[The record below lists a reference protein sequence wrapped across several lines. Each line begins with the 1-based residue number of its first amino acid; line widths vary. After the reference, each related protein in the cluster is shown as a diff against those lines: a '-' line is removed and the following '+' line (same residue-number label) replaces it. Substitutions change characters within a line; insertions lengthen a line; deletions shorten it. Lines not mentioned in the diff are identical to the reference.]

1 MSSLEA
7 RLDSLVAQAA
17 RTAAA
22 PDCGCARCR
31 ARTRRLEETAR
42 PARRQTSARAAGTQ
56 LPGWRGWTPPASLL
70 SIARAQAAA
79 RAGRPVPPVLA
90 PFLAPGPQVYRLT
103 RAGIDRGRPLSI
115 GMTKGRNS
123 IARRISEQYRQPSR
137 ADPRVHRAIRNLQQ
151 GQILVQAAR
160 LDRRGIHPRRARNYE
175 GWLQDRE
182 RPLLYDPDSTTFD
195 EAGGARFR

>member
-1 MSSLEA
+1 MSSLEI
-7 RLDSLVAQAA
+7 RLDSLAA
-17 RTAAA
+17 RAARAAA

-31 ARTRRLEETAR
+31 AGAASSGETAR
-42 PARRQTSARAAGTQ
+42 PARRRTSAPAAGTR

-70 SIARAQAAA
+70 RIGQARAAA
-79 RAGRPVPPVLA
+79 RAGRPVPPALA

-103 RAGIDRGRPLSI
+103 RIGMDRGRPLSI
-115 GMTKGRNS
+115 GMTESRGS
-123 IARRISEQYRQPSR
+123 IAQRISEHYSQPSR
-137 ADPRVHRAIRNLQQ
+137 ADPGVHRAIRNLQP

-160 LDRRGIHPRRARNYE
+160 LDRMGMNPRRARDYE